1 MNKYKLYM
9 LSGLGFDERIFS
21 NLEITNADIE
31 YLKWLEPDDNE
42 TLTNYVKRISEQI
55 EVTEQPII
63 LLGHSFGGI
72 IVQEISKLI
81 PVNKIILLS
90 SVKSEYEMPL
100 RIRTMKFLP
109 LYKFLNKDLILKSFP
124 VWARLFGYNSE
135 KGRNLFKEMISNSSN
150 NYLRW
155 SLKTISEWKQT
166 NKKLPELIQIHGTRD
181 KTFPL
186 KFIKRPI
193 IVEDGSHFMVY
204 SKAEEVS
211 RIINNTLLT

>member
-1 MNKYKLYM
+1 M

>member
-135 KGRNLFKEMISNSSN
+135 KGRNLFVQMISNSSN